1 MLVCLCRL
9 IDSDDF
15 ENDGELEARI
25 MGDDFQARF
34 VTLLVEDP
42 GRRKILI
49 PMIRE
54 GHIDKES
61 VAFGLRRF
69 FAG

>member
-1 MLVCLCRL
+1 M
-9 IDSDDF
+9 ISS
-15 ENDGELEARI
+15 AAS
-25 MGDDFQARF
+25 ARF

-42 GRRKILI
+42 GRPKILI